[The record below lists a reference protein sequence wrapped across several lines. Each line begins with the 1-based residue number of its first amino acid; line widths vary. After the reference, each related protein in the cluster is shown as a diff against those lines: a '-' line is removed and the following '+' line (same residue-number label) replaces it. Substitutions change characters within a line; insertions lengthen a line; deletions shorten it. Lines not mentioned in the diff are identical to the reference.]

1 MNDLLLS
8 FLALPPLVHRGMSQ
22 SNTPNPLQPGLPLPP
37 GQTLD
42 LTGPF
47 TLQPY
52 QAVTAVGCIIL
63 TTTAVAARVYT
74 KVSIIKKVAWEDVTC
89 IIGWAS
95 FMAFIG
101 IEYSI
106 GTHGGGTHQWNL
118 LDQDVQYNRH
128 YSNYG
133 DIVYSLALLFTKL
146 SILLL
151 ILRVFCSVQ
160 RDLCYWC
167 TQGLLG
173 FNTIFYTVYFFI
185 PIFSCTPRLKIW
197 APNTPGSCMEI
208 NILYYASAIFN
219 MVSDILMLTVPIFLI
234 WNLQM
239 SVRRKIGVST
249 IFLTGVL

>member
-1 MNDLLLS
+1 
-8 FLALPPLVHRGMSQ
+8 MSQ
-22 SNTPNPLQPGLPLPP
+22 TTTADPLQPGLPLPP

-42 LTGPF
+42 FTGPF

-52 QAVTAVGCIIL
+52 HALTAVGCITL
-63 TTTAVAARVYT
+63 TSTAVAARLYT
-74 KVSIIKKVAWEDVTC
+74 KIFIIEKVAWEDFTC

-106 GTHGGGTHQWNL
+106 GTHGGGTHQWNVVY
-118 LDQDVQYNRH
+118 QDVQYSKQ

-151 ILRVFCSVQ
+151 ILRVFCTVR

-167 TQGLLG
+167 TQGLIWL
-173 FNTIFYTVYFFI
+173 NSIFYTVYFFI

-197 APNTPGSCMEI
+197 APSTPGSCMNI

-219 MVSDILMLTVPIFLI
+219 VVSDILMLTVPIFLI

-239 SVRRKIGVST
+239 NIGRKMGVT
-249 IFLTGVL
+249 AIFLIGAL